1 MWNSEKVWTK
11 NGSNQGIHEEKY
23 WNIDMF
29 KV

>member
-11 NGSNQGIHEEKY
+11 NGPNQGIHEEKY